1 MSGLLYGTSE
11 LVGAPGSELDRI
23 VTGEHH
29 DPHSVLGAHP
39 ARDADGRDVVVI
51 RGWRPDAV
59 DMAIVLDGERIAMRP
74 LHPAGLFGGVVAGT
88 RIPDYRL

>member
-11 LVGAPGSELDRI
+11 LVGTPGSELDRI

-39 ARDADGRDVVVI
+39 ARDADGQDVVVI
-51 RGWRPDAV
+51 RGWRPDASTWRSSS
-59 DMAIVLDGERIAMRP
+59 ATASG
-74 LHPAGLFGGVVAGT
+74 
-88 RIPDYRL
+88 